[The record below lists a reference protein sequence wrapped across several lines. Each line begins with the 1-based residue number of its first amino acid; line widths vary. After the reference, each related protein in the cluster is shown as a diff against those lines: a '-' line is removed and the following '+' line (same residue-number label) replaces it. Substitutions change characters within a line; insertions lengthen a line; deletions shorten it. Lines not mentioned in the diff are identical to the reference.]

1 MNTFGIHD
9 VEKAKAWHPDCE
21 FIHIFAQNFHHFTT
35 IYTLAGEDWKRGD
48 TYLSFPNIY
57 TYNLGNLR
65 KQETLYKL
73 GHSVSSCLMIGN
85 RLYHSFLILL
95 LSNPTL
101 TIECLNTDDRIVTYL
116 NIHFGDRIKKYSGA
130 AQYDL
135 VHFDIDIPGAAD
147 TLEKYIRCAGPRKY
161 VMINEHK
168 QIYPIVQSYI
178 ESGKLVWVS
187 SCESAIVTSWNLHD

>member
-1 MNTFGIHD
+1 MNTFGLDD
-9 VEKAKAWHPDCE
+9 VEKARSWHPECE
-21 FIHIFAQNFHHFTT
+21 FIQHFAQNFDHFTR

-48 TYLSFPNIY
+48 TYLSLPNVY
-57 TYNLGNLR
+57 TYNLVNLR
-65 KQETLYKL
+65 KQETLYNL
-73 GHSVSSCLMIGN
+73 GRSVSRCLMIGN

-101 TIECLNTDDRIVTYL
+101 TIECLNTNNPIVTYL
-116 NIHFGDRIKKYSGA
+116 NIHFGDRIKKYSGGA
-130 AQYDL
+130 EYDL

-147 TLEKYIRCAGPRKY
+147 TLEKYIQCAGPSKY

-178 ESGKLVWVS
+178 ENGKLVWVS
-187 SCESAIVTSWNLHD
+187 SCESAIVTVRNLHD